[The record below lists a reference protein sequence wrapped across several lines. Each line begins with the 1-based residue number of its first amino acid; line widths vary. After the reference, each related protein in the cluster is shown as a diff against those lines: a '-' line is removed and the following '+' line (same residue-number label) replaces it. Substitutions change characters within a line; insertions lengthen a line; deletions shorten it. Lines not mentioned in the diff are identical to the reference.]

1 MICIDLGN
9 ATTKIAICRPGYPE
23 QYSPIKITKIG
34 SSVLFS
40 SDGCFLYGNE
50 AEENLTLSRI
60 RMYNKGFKNK
70 LGRKSSII
78 VTNLEDN
85 LFECSALDITCKF
98 LSSIRSMY
106 EKSGCP
112 LKDLNAAMI
121 AVPANFSPA
130 QIFEFKKAAE
140 LAGFS
145 VKHVIPEAEAI
156 GRCIAAESPLET
168 KEKNILIAD
177 WGDYALKLSLI
188 TKNSWGKYVLS
199 SYHKTM
205 NYCGGNSFSDALST
219 IFMKDV
225 QISEKDVCIDPEL
238 CIRLNQKMQLA
249 LERLSTEQ
257 SVNIQI
263 TISSAKYLSTIFA
276 STVEKIISD
285 RSVTIARDIAEFVGA
300 IPDEM
305 KPKKIVMSGGF
316 MHYDAAQN
324 CIMSAL
330 PRVDKYKRYEDF
342 SDDVVI
348 GLIRYAHDSYN
359 TQIEKNFSNIMK
371 G

>member
-205 NYCGGNSFSDALST
+205 NYCGGNSFSDALSA
-219 IFMKDV
+219 IIMKDV
-225 QISEKDVCIDPEL
+225 QISEKDVCINPEL

-249 LERLSTEQ
+249 LEKLAKVQ
-257 SVNIQI
+257 SIKVQI
-263 TISSAKYLSTIFA
+263 TISSAKYLSSLTSTI
-276 STVEKIISD
+276 VEKIIAD
-285 RSVTIARDIAEFVGA
+285 RSGAIIRDISDFVA
-300 IPDEM
+300 VIPQELQ
-305 KPKKIVMSGGF
+305 PKKVIMSGGF
-316 MHYDAAQN
+316 MHYVAAQK

-330 PRVDKYKRYEDF
+330 PGMVCQKRDENF
-342 SDDVVI
+342 SNDVAI
-348 GLIRYAHDSYN
+348 GLVRYAHDSYD
-359 TQIEKNFSNIMK
+359 TKN
-371 G
+371 